1 MQKLQEAA
9 VLRADTVLEIEQRP
23 IPIPQSDEVVLR
35 IRAAGI
41 CSSDITRVHGGGA
54 YFYPLVPGHEMAG
67 EVYAAGAECSSHW
80 SVGERAVVYPLIAC
94 KTCERCQS
102 GRIHLCRQYSYYG
115 SRQDGGFSQFLSVK
129 AANLVRLPQDLDFN
143 KAVLVEPLSVVLHAL
158 DRAQV
163 SADRRVLISGAGT
176 LGQLAV
182 RVLQWMHV
190 PALTLVDR
198 NAEKLT
204 AFQSQIQTSCVAE
217 VDWESWS
224 EARAEQFDLFLDF
237 TGDAQ
242 TLPKAVRLL
251 APQGELI
258 CAGNPNGG
266 TYFDKKTID
275 KILRNEITLRG
286 TWNSLPQTDWVQAIA
301 LLAAGL
307 NVEDIVS
314 STIPLSELPATLQ
327 ALSERRRSRQPS
339 KVVKVV
345 VTP

>member
-9 VLRADTVLEIEQRP
+9 VLKANTVLEIEQRP
-23 IPIPQSDEVVLR
+23 IPVPQSDEVVLR

-67 EVYAAGAECSSHW
+67 EVY
-80 SVGERAVVYPLIAC
+80 SVGIGCTQEWKTGERAVVYPLVAC
-94 KTCERCQS
+94 NACERCQS

-129 AANLVRLPQDLDFN
+129 ASNLLRLPQELDFN

-158 DRAQV
+158 GRAQI
-163 SADRRVLISGAGT
+163 SSGCRILISGAGT

-182 RVLQWMHV
+182 RVLQWMQV

-198 NAEKLT
+198 NAEKL
-204 AFQSQIQTSCVAE
+204 APFQTTIQTICLAE
-217 VDWESWS
+217 TDWEGWTES
-224 EARAEQFDLFLDF
+224 RAEQFDVFLDF

-266 TYFDKKTID
+266 ASFDQKILD

-286 TWNSLPQTDWVQAIA
+286 TWNSLPQTDWVHAIT
-301 LLAAGL
+301 LLAEGL
-307 NVEDIVS
+307 NVDDIVS
-314 STIPLSELPATLQ
+314 KVISLAELPATLH
-327 ALSERRRSRQPS
+327 ALSERRRSRQTS
-339 KVVKVV
+339 RVVKVV

>member
-9 VLRADTVLEIEQRP
+9 VLKANTVLEIEQRP
-23 IPIPQSDEVVLR
+23 IPVPHPDEVVLR

-67 EVYAAGAECSSHW
+67 EVYSAGAHCAQDWKS
-80 SVGERAVVYPLIAC
+80 GERVVVYPLIAC
-94 KTCERCQS
+94 NTCERCQS
-102 GRIHLCRQYSYYG
+102 GRIHLCKQYSYYG

-129 AANLVRLPQDLDFN
+129 AANLVRLPKDLDFN

-158 DRAQV
+158 GRAQIGPQ
-163 SADRRVLISGAGT
+163 RRVLISGAGT
-176 LGQLAV
+176 LGRLAV
-182 RVLQWMHV
+182 RVLQWMQMRS
-190 PALTLVDR
+190 LTIVDR
-198 NAEKLT
+198 NAEKLV
-204 AFQSQIQTSCVAE
+204 AFQSTAE
-217 VDWESWS
+217 TVCLAEADWEGWVG
-224 EARAEQFDLFLDF
+224 ARAEQFDLFLDF

-242 TLPKAVRLL
+242 TLPQAVRLL

-266 TYFDKKTID
+266 TTLDKKTID

-286 TWNSLPQTDWVQAIA
+286 TWNSLPQTDWVRAIT
-301 LLAAGL
+301 LLAEGL
-307 NVEDIVS
+307 NVDDIVS
-314 STIPLSELPATLQ
+314 NVIPLSELPATLH
-327 ALSERRRSRQPS
+327 ALSERRRSRQTS
-339 KVVKVV
+339 RVVKVI

>member
-9 VLRADTVLEIEQRP
+9 VLRANSVLEIEQRP
-23 IPIPQSDEVVLR
+23 IPIPQPDEVVLR
-35 IRAAGI
+35 IRAAGV
-41 CSSDITRVHGGGA
+41 CSSDVTRVHGGGA

-67 EVYAAGAECSSHW
+67 EVTA
-80 SVGERAVVYPLIAC
+80 VGSACTNWTLGDRAVVYPLIAC
-94 KTCERCQS
+94 NSCERCQS

-129 AANLVRLPQDLDFN
+129 SSNMVRLPPDLDFN

-158 DRAQV
+158 DRAHI
-163 SADRRVLISGAGT
+163 SPECRVLISGAGA

-182 RVLQWMHV
+182 RVLQWMRV
-190 PALTLVDR
+190 RSLTLVDR
-198 NAEKLT
+198 NAEKL
-204 AFQSQIQTSCVAE
+204 ASFGSQIQTVCIAE
-217 VDWESWS
+217 ADWESWT

-266 TYFDKKTID
+266 TAFDKKTID

-286 TWNSLPQTDWVQAIA
+286 TWNSLPQTDWVRAIE
-301 LLAAGL
+301 LLAQGL
-307 NVEDIVS
+307 NVENIIS
-314 STIPLSELPATLQ
+314 SVIPLSELPATLQ